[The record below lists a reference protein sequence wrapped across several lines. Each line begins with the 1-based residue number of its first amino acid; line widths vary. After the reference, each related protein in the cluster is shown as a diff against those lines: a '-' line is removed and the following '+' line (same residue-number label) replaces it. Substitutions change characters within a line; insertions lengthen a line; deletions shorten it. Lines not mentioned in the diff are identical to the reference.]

1 MLQVAR
7 LAATLLHDSTGRV
20 LEFIQSQHHADG
32 GFVDRAGK
40 PDLYYT
46 GFGIQ
51 CLQAIQADV
60 PQDRIANYLATFGDG
75 EDLDVVHLATLARCY
90 TAIETNTPAG
100 LTERTVQ
107 ALANCRT
114 DDGGWNQEAGA
125 VHGSTY
131 GCFLAV
137 GCLQDLGEPL
147 PDPESIAPCLAALAT
162 DDGGYAN
169 HPKLKMANTP
179 ATAATITLQH
189 QVRLPI
195 DPKSIEFLL
204 GCHYAEGGF
213 FAMPGAPMPDLLS
226 TATALHALSA
236 ANADA
241 EVDSIRETCLDYC
254 NSLWSGR
261 GAFYGNWAEEEED
274 LDVEYTYYGLLAL
287 GHLSV

>member
-7 LAATLLHDSTGRV
+7 LAANPLRDSTGRV
-20 LEFIQSQHHADG
+20 LEFIQSQHHSGG

-51 CLQAIQADV
+51 CLQAVQADV
-60 PQDRIANYLATFGDG
+60 PADLIAGYLSTFGNG

-90 TAIETNTPAG
+90 AAINVEPDPLLKQKTID
-100 LTERTVQ
+100 
-107 ALANCRT
+107 ALAACRT
-114 DDGGWNQEAGA
+114 TDGGWNTEGSAD
-125 VHGSTY
+125 HGSTY
-131 GCFLAV
+131 GCFLSI
-137 GCLQDLGEPL
+137 GTLQDLNDPL
-147 PDPESIAPCLAALAT
+147 PSAESIAPCLNSLAT
-162 DDGGYAN
+162 GDGGYAN

-179 ATAATITLQH
+179 ATAAAVTLQH
-189 QVRLPI
+189 QLRLPI
-195 DPKSIEFLL
+195 DPKSVEFLL
-204 GCHYAEGGF
+204 SCHYSDGGF
-213 FAMPGAPMPDLLS
+213 FAMPEAPMPDLLS

-236 ANADA
+236 AGA
-241 EVDSIRETCLDYC
+241 EVDIIRESCLDYC